1 MNLRNFWTSNR
12 IMIYIESPFLK
23 DFFIFVSN
31 NNARY
36 DQ

>member
-1 MNLRNFWTSNR
+1 
-12 IMIYIESPFLK
+12 MIYIESPFLK